1 MHDFD
6 PDDRAEIERR
16 FAALA
21 VALPTEADLW
31 RAGDLDQAALE
42 LLFACSAREE
52 ALAVLP
58 RGAAHAAVLAA
69 CLNVE
74 WLDRHDRARLLKAI
88 IRHVGFL
95 QPDFTVQHCHADLG
109 QGVLREIPGARAH
122 TVVWLNGCESIGWLL
137 AGVHEPNGTSAVV
150 GRREDD
156 PWRDVFIVR
165 LDELRDRID
174 I

>member
-21 VALPTEADLW
+21 LALPTEADLW
-31 RAGDLDQAALE
+31 RNGDLDQAALE
-42 LLFACSAREE
+42 LLYACSTREE
-52 ALAVLP
+52 ALNVLP

-69 CLNVE
+69 CLNVA

-95 QPDFTVQHCHADLG
+95 KPDFTVQHCHADLG
-109 QGVLREIPGARAH
+109 QGVLHELPGARAH
-122 TVVWLNGCESIGWLL
+122 TVIWLNGYESIGWVL
-137 AGVHEPNGTSAVV
+137 AGVHGPDGRPAVV
-150 GRREDD
+150 GRPDND
-156 PWRDVFIVR
+156 PWRDVYQVR